1 MRSELKIDDSV
12 VAPIVKKLLSQER
25 DAVDSFR
32 TETRREYEILLTAA
46 QKGKFPDLLSMTH
59 RGLRLKKR
67 FVHAPLNANAA

>member
-1 MRSELKIDDSV
+1 M

-67 FVHAPLNANAA
+67 FVHAPLTNANAA

>member
-1 MRSELKIDDSV
+1 MRSELKLEDSM
-12 VAPIVKKLLSQER
+12 VAPIVEKLLSQEG
-25 DAVDSFR
+25 DVVDSFR

-67 FVHAPLNANAA
+67 FVHAPLNASAA